1 MGLFLQMIY
10 ISSFCSLIIF
20 FGWAANKFLG
30 KWYQPAWRYY
40 LWMILGLR
48 LLIPADISVEQAPI
62 RLQTAEIHA
71 GTEISSMVGKEAG
84 NSAAFWYAGKTVWIC
99 VFFCVLL
106 YFVFCY
112 QRQWR
117 HLKRFSLP
125 ELDQDIRNL
134 WKGMLSKEGIKK
146 EIPVYRSECIYAPM
160 IIGIRKKYLL
170 LPEKDFARE
179 EFIYIFQHEIQHL
192 KYHHIVIKMLTL
204 FLCCVYW
211 YQPMIWLMKREMDR
225 DIEVFCDRKAVQKMN
240 QEDRYGYTQTM
251 ISCMTFEQNPY
262 LVISSGFGGT
272 VDVMKERIRLIMK
285 GNGLKKGIGI
295 LAVFVMVLGVGSVT
309 VAYGKSENASVAQP
323 EKNQQEETELPEN
336 YAENMASDEE
346 AAETELSEVNAEDVA
361 SDGEA
366 TENELAENYAEDVAF
381 DGEATE
387 NEVPEVNAEDVVSD
401 GEATENELAENYAED
416 VASDGEATE
425 NEVPDDSAGEAVNMQ
440 VLP

>member
-48 LLIPADISVEQAPI
+48 LLIPADFSVEQAPI

-71 GTEISSMVGKEAG
+71 GTEISSIVGKEAG

-117 HLKRFSLP
+117 QLKRFSLP

-134 WKGMLSKEGIKK
+134 WKDMLSKEGIKK

-170 LPEKDFARE
+170 LPEKDFARD

-192 KYHHIVIKMLTL
+192 KYHHMVIKMLTL

-251 ISCMTFEQNPY
+251 ISCMTFEQNPH

-285 GNGLKKGIGI
+285 GNRLKKGIGI
-295 LAVFVMVLGVGSVT
+295 LAAFVVVLGVGSVT
-309 VAYGKSENASVAQP
+309 VAYGKSENVSMAQP
-323 EKNQQEETELPEN
+323 EKKQQEETEVPEVIAEDEAYEAEATENEVPEN
-336 YAENMASDEE
+336 YAEDETYE
-346 AAETELSEVNAEDVA
+346 AEATENEVPEANAGDVA
-361 SDGEA
+361 YDGEA

-387 NEVPEVNAEDVVSD
+387 NEVPEAI
-401 GEATENELAENYAED
+401 
-416 VASDGEATE
+416 
-425 NEVPDDSAGEAVNMQ
+425 AGEAVNMQ